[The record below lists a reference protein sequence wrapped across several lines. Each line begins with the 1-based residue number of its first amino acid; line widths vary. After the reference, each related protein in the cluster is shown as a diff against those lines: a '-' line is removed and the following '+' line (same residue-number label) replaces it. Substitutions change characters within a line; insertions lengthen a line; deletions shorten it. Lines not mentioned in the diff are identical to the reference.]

1 MRDLTARLS
10 FLIRKK
16 LDNFLYWVFPRKWVP
31 LYTSVTFTRMR
42 YHHCISNKK
51 WQDEVKKI
59 QSAYNNESFLTICA
73 RVSFQIMSWPLYN
86 FGNFLEFWNYF
97 WIYTY
102 CQNSLHFQQKMA
114 RWGKKIRSA
123 YNNDLPNSH
132 YMYVQGYLFKLS
144 TGLCT

>member
-59 QSAYNNESFLTICA
+59 QSAYNN
-73 RVSFQIMSWPLYN
+73 
-86 FGNFLEFWNYF
+86 
-97 WIYTY
+97 
-102 CQNSLHFQQKMA
+102 
-114 RWGKKIRSA
+114 
-123 YNNDLPNSH
+123 DLPNSH
-132 YMYVQGYLFKLS
+132 YMCKGIFSNYLLAFVHKYVLK
-144 TGLCT
+144 